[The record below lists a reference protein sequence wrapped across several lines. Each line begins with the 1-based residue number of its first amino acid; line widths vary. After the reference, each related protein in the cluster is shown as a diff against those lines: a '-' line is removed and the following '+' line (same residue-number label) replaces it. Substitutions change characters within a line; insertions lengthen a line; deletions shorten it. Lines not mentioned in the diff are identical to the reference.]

1 VRRAAAT
8 RFALALA
15 LAAPFVSLAVALV
28 PRAALAG
35 DAGTLGDDDTLTG
48 ETVPAE
54 RRRLVDL
61 GLRVRAELTGY
72 SQRQLAGAGSGKPE
86 QAGRFD
92 ALLDLDT
99 GQAGLWRGGG
109 LHLHLEHRFGEL
121 DGHLGGGFLPAN
133 VGLVLP
139 LLSDGEWVATSLYLS
154 QRFGSSTLLRIG
166 KINPLDLIARDPF
179 FGGWGVHGFMNMAF
193 VAPPVGVSPA
203 VIMGAI
209 VSHAAGPFRFNLMV
223 ADPED
228 RTRQYGFGGLFD
240 KGVDLATTALW
251 TGAVAGRSTY
261 AGLTGTW
268 KHQASADAAG
278 NGLPP
283 DVRPPEGAGGWN
295 VQLQAGHLL
304 WESAA
309 LPGRGLGVYGRAGV
323 GDGPSN
329 PVRRLFAGGLAGHG
343 VVPGRPRDAF
353 GLGVYVYGFAD
364 GLASVIDPA
373 MRLSNE
379 RGMEVFY
386 SLPIA
391 RWLRLTVDLQVI
403 RPADV
408 SRPTA
413 VVGGLR
419 TSVLF

>member
-1 VRRAAAT
+1 MRRAATA
-8 RFALALA
+8 RFAVALAAALVCTALALGQRTA
-15 LAAPFVSLAVALV
+15 H
-28 PRAALAG
+28 AG
-35 DAGTLGDDDTLTG
+35 DAGAIGDDDTLTG
-48 ETVPAE
+48 ETVPEE

-72 SQRQLAGAGSGKPE
+72 SQRLLSGMGSGKPE

-92 ALLDLDT
+92 ALVDLDT
-99 GQAGLWRGGG
+99 AQAGLWRGGG
-109 LHLHLEHRFGEL
+109 LHVHLEHRFGRL

-139 LLSDGEWVATSLYLS
+139 LLADGDWVATSMYLS
-154 QRFGSSTLLRIG
+154 QRLGPSTLLRIG

-209 VSHAAGPFRFNLMV
+209 VSHAAGPFRFSLMV

-228 RTRQYGFGGLFD
+228 RTRQYGFGGLFG
-240 KGVDLATTALW
+240 KGVDLSTTALW
-251 TGAVAGRSTY
+251 TGAVAGRTTY

-268 KHQASADAAG
+268 KHQAPADAAG
-278 NGLPP
+278 SGLPP
-283 DVRPPEGAGGWN
+283 DVRPPDGAGGWN

-309 LPGRGLGVYGRAGV
+309 LPGRGLGVYGRAGL

-353 GLGVYVYGFAD
+353 GVGVYVYGFAD
-364 GLASVIDPA
+364 GLASAIDPA

-379 RGMEVFY
+379 RGVEVFY
-386 SLPIA
+386 SLPVA
-391 RWLRLTVDLQVI
+391 RWLRLSVDLQVI
-403 RPADV
+403 RPAEV